1 MAFRIGRTLSPA
13 AAPISIKDILAGV
26 VGLLHGN
33 KEVTR
38 FEEQL
43 KDYYEVDHCFTVS
56 SGKAALTL
64 TLQALHDLSPERD
77 EVLIPA
83 YTCYSVPSAI
93 VRAGLRVRLCDVSKA
108 TLDFD
113 YERLEEELDNP
124 RLLAV
129 VPTHLFG
136 IPAHVER
143 VKEMVRERGICV
155 VEDAAQAMGA
165 EWKGRKLG
173 TAGDVGLFSL
183 GRGKAFST
191 VEGGV
196 ILTDDAGIG
205 RAIGKR
211 LSSLEEYGSLEKL
224 RLFVY
229 ALALVALTHPLLY
242 WFPKSLPF
250 LKLGETCFDPDFPV
264 RKLSAFQAGLAKGW
278 QKRIAALREIRANN
292 AAKLSGYGVLL
303 MGVPGDGLPDLI
315 RFPFLC
321 RNAEGKRRILE
332 TSWKKG
338 LGIADGYPDSID
350 GISALVIRT
359 DGKGYPAAKEIA
371 ERLVTLPVHPF
382 VKESDI
388 QEIVRQLESVMGRG

>member
-1 MAFRIGRTLSPA
+1 MTFRIGRTLPPA
-13 AAPISIKDILAGV
+13 ATPISIKDIVAGV
-26 VGLLHGN
+26 ASHFQGE
-33 KEVTR
+33 KAIKR

-43 KDYYEVDHCFTVS
+43 KDYYQVGHCFTVS
-56 SGKAALTL
+56 SGKTALAL
-64 TLQALHDLSPERD
+64 ILQSLHELSPERD

-93 VRAGLRVRLCDVSKA
+93 VRAGLRVRSCDVSKA

-113 YERLEEELDNP
+113 YERLAEELDNP

-136 IPAHVER
+136 LPANVER
-143 VKEMVRERGICV
+143 IKDMVRGRGIFV

-165 EWKGRKLG
+165 EWNGRRLG
-173 TAGDVGLFSL
+173 AQGDVGLFSM

-196 ILTDDAGIG
+196 ILTDDDKIG

-211 LSSLEEYGSLEKL
+211 LETVDSYGMLDSLKL
-224 RLFVY
+224 FLY
-229 ALALVALTHPLLY
+229 ALALTILIHPLLY
-242 WFPKSLPF
+242 WLPKSLPF

-292 AAKLSGYGVLL
+292 AAKLSGYGVLP
-303 MGVPGDGLPDLI
+303 MGFPGDGLPDLI

-321 RNAEGKRRILE
+321 RDTEGKRRILE
-332 TSWKKG
+332 TSGKKG

-350 GISALVIRT
+350 GIAELVFRT
-359 DGKGYPAAKEIA
+359 DRKGYPAAKEIA

-382 VKESDI
+382 LRESDI
-388 QEIVRQLESVMGRG
+388 EKIVILLKS